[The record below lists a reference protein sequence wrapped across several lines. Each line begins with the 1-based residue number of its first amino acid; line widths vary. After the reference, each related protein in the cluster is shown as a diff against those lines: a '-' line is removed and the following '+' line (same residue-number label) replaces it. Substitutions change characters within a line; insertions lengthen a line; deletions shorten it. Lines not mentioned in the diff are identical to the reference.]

1 MGKYLGFVNLKIT
14 EQPMC
19 ISTENTNTNT
29 IKPGQTLNS
38 DELAEILADSYN

>member
-19 ISTENTNTNT
+19 ISTENTNT

>member
-19 ISTENTNTNT
+19 ISTENTNTT